1 MAPATRRAARLDRT
15 LLALADP
22 TRRRLVERIRQ
33 GPVRASDLGDGL
45 PITRPAVSR
54 HLRVL
59 RSAGIVRAVPRGREV
74 LYRLSDDPRGIEEAR
89 GYFEEMS
96 RGWDRALAAFKA
108 FAEAASEAEG

>member
-1 MAPATRRAARLDRT
+1 MPASPARPSRLDRT

-22 TRRRLVERIRQ
+22 TRRRLVERIRREPQ
-33 GPVRASDLGDGL
+33 RASDLGAGL

-59 RSAGIVRAVPRGREV
+59 RRAGIVSAVPRGREV
-74 LYRLSDDPRGIEEAR
+74 LYGLATDPRGIEEAR
-89 GYFEEMS
+89 AYFEDMS

-108 FAEAASEAEG
+108 FAEAQAEDGA